1 MAGVPAVK
9 GDVVDVLS
17 NLTLAKSR
25 RNMAGIPGWWGSE
38 GDHQDGY
45 FLTTF
50 AGLWTHLIIW
60 TMLGC
65 ALGFFGAGVLS
76 CRVNQMGHHKWLWIP
91 WLMLL
96 FGAAV
101 GFVEGCIIAAI
112 VAAMYSSIAYEV
124 GLDVATGLG
133 LGQATIIMYCHLGRA
148 DFVHS

>member
-1 MAGVPAVK
+1 MAAIPSLAGET
-9 GDVVDVLS
+9 LS
-17 NLTLAKSR
+17 NLTLATSRSR
-25 RNMAGIPGWWGSE
+25 RGIPGWWKETIE

-50 AGLWTHLIIW
+50 TGLWTHLIIW

-91 WLMLL
+91 WLMLC